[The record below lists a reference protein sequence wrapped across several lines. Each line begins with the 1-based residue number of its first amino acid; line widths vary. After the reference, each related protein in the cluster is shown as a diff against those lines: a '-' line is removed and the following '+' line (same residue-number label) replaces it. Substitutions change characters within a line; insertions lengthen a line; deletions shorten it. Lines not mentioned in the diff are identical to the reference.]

1 MEILV
6 EQQLVPLQVVVAEQ
20 AEQLLALLA
29 GLVLTQ
35 IFLAQHSCM
44 EVVVLDQTDLQ
55 VVHLPVAELI
65 PSLQR
70 QIEAGVAPSS
80 HQEVDWQVPALPV
93 L

>member
-1 MEILV
+1 MEMLEEQLALLLQVAVV
-6 EQQLVPLQVVVAEQ
+6 EPEEQLVL
-20 AEQLLALLA
+20 LLA

-44 EVVVLDQTDLQ
+44 EVVVLDQADLQ
-55 VVHLPVAELI
+55 VVLLPVAELI
-65 PSLQR
+65 PSPQR

-80 HQEVDWQVPALPV
+80 HQVVDWQVPALPV

>member
-20 AEQLLALLA
+20 EEQLLALLA

-44 EVVVLDQTDLQ
+44 EVVVLDQTDLR
-55 VVHLPVAELI
+55 VVHLQVAE
-65 PSLQR
+65 
-70 QIEAGVAPSS
+70 
-80 HQEVDWQVPALPV
+80 
-93 L
+93 

>member
-20 AEQLLALLA
+20 EEQLLALLA

-44 EVVVLDQTDLQ
+44 EVVVLDQADLQ

-65 PSLQR
+65 PSPQR

-80 HQEVDWQVPALPV
+80 HQVVDWQVPALPV